1 LSNLLNAIRQIR
13 KRHVDAQLAL
23 LLSQFADTSLVES
36 VDETIRL
43 LFSQKVVDALYLNL
57 KNKRSIS
64 REEIPGKL
72 HVLHVVLE
80 EYFGLSA
87 CTLGRAIA
95 RKFYSKL
102 GLEFQTRNG
111 FQLTDYVDEAK
122 KKLRLS
128 FMAGNVRLSAKL

>member
-1 LSNLLNAIRQIR
+1 MSNLLNVIRQIR

-23 LLSQFADTSLVES
+23 LLSQFADSSLVES

-57 KNKRSIS
+57 KNKRSIN
-64 REEIPGKL
+64 REEIPGNL

-80 EYFGLSA
+80 EYFGPSA
-87 CTLGRAIA
+87 RTLGRSIA

-102 GLEFQTRNG
+102 GLEFQTRDG

-128 FMAGNVRLSAKL
+128 FMAGNVRLSAKP